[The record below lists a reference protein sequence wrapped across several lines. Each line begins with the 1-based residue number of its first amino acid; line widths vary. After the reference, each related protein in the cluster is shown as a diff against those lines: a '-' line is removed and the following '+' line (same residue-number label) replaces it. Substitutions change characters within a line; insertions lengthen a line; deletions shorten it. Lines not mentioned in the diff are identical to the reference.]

1 MLKVL
6 RDANEPVKVRLAA
19 LQALQAASFSVLA
32 FEGCRGDYIAT
43 LRQVAE
49 DRDPELRQRV
59 LGMLMREKD
68 GFAQKK
74 LLEGLHDP
82 DKALVPPEKAL
93 QLLGN
98 DVHADAYEVA
108 RAIVRKPPN
117 EAARREAL
125 RLLGADAT
133 AAPLFEKL
141 LLDKDELREIR
152 QIAASALYALQPDR
166 MQKHARDILL
176 DKSDYDDIKATS
188 LSALTQ
194 LGDKTLSDDKALMK
208 SVDRFSTG
216 KTTRAVQ
223 ADGAAVPHQVRPVM
237 TELQFAALVDGI
249 AADAQRRDGLL
260 DLLREEHAVY
270 RDRSAT
276 TIARMRGWVLL
287 ALERGGVSDAALAFV
302 LEELDTGTD
311 PYLVAAAARALRSYP
326 RPGRDARAVRAGGAG
341 QHPLSRRAAVV
352 RGLRR
357 LCRVGHRHQRR
368 ARASGDA
375 GLARAAR
382 QRRRPAARGP
392 ARAGRASAQAPGR
405 RPAGAAGHP

>member
-1 MLKVL
+1 MATKRKAAKKTRRAAKRPAPKRSGSPKMTAHRGVAIAASARRPVKERTAAAAIAPLAVCESEKDFQAMLKLL
-6 RDANEPVKVRLAA
+6 RDGSEPVKVRLAA

-93 QLLGN
+93 QLLSY

-194 LGDKTLSDDKALMK
+194 LDDKTLSEDKALMR

-216 KTTRAVQ
+216 KTPPKYKQTA
-223 ADGAAVPHQVRPVM
+223 
-237 TELQFAALVDGI
+237 
-249 AADAQRRDGLL
+249 RRFLSK
-260 DLLREEHAVY
+260 Y
-270 RDRSAT
+270 
-276 TIARMRGWVLL
+276 
-287 ALERGGVSDAALAFV
+287 
-302 LEELDTGTD
+302 
-311 PYLVAAAARALRSYP
+311 
-326 RPGRDARAVRAGGAG
+326 GR
-341 QHPLSRRAAVV
+341 
-352 RGLRR
+352 
-357 LCRVGHRHQRR
+357 
-368 ARASGDA
+368 
-375 GLARAAR
+375 
-382 QRRRPAARGP
+382 
-392 ARAGRASAQAPGR
+392 
-405 RPAGAAGHP
+405 